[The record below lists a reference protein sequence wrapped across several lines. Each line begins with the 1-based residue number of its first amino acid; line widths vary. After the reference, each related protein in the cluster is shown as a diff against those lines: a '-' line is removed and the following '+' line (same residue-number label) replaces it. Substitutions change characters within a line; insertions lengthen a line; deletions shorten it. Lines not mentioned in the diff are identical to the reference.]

1 MRQFLILGL
10 AAFALSGCLTT
21 AIVKTAALP
30 VKATYG
36 ATKLVGKGVV
46 GTGKMI
52 GKTVV
57 PTGKGVYYVGSIPV
71 KITDRALDVTTEV
84 LVMTIQA
91 VDQAGKVYNVTRQ
104 FQAAQLDAEIMALR
118 GAENIISV
126 LVDAYG

>member
-1 MRQFLILGL
+1 MRLFFISGF
-10 AAFALSGCLTT
+10 AAIALSGCLATT
-21 AIVKTAALP
+21 IVKTATLP

-46 GTGKMI
+46 GTGKMV
-52 GKTVV
+52 GKAVI
-57 PTGKGVYYVGSIPV
+57 PSGKGVYYVGSIPV

-91 VDQAGKVYNVTRQ
+91 VDQAGKIYNVTRT

-126 LVDAYG
+126 LIDAYA